1 VPEGVPLTVD
11 DDAGALVD
19 FAKDADGLVP
29 AIVQDATDGTVL
41 TVAYMD
47 AEALRRTLETG
58 RSWFYSR
65 SRQEYWQK
73 GETSGD
79 RQYVREV
86 RMDCDGDAL
95 VVLVDQHGRGACHTG
110 ERTCFYRTSGRARGP
125 RRDPGGGP
133 GPTCWLPPRPGRVR
147 RPGQGARH
155 RPGLVRGGGRHPD
168 AGRLLRQRGGGRGG
182 LPVRVRRGRRALG
195 PLLVRR
201 PPTAGHADGAGA
213 RSPRPGAWASGRRT
227 TGSWPPSRTL

>member
-1 VPEGVPLTVD
+1 MSAPGPEAAAAPGAAEGIALKVD
-11 DDAGALVD
+11 DDLAGGVD
-19 FAKDADGLVP
+19 FAKGDGLVP

-41 TVAYMD
+41 TLAYMD

-95 VVLVDQHGRGACHTG
+95 VIVVDQHGKGACHTG
-110 ERTCFYRTSGRARGP
+110 NRTCFYRTVGH
-125 RRDPGGGP
+125 GP
-133 GPTCWLPPRPGRVR
+133 GVPRP
-147 RPGQGARH
+147 Q
-155 RPGLVRGGGRHPD
+155 
-168 AGRLLRQRGGGRGG
+168 
-182 LPVRVRRGRRALG
+182 
-195 PLLVRR
+195 
-201 PPTAGHADGAGA
+201 
-213 RSPRPGAWASGRRT
+213 
-227 TGSWPPSRTL
+227 

>member
-1 VPEGVPLTVD
+1 MSAAGAPAASTAPEGVPLTFD
-11 DDAGALVD
+11 EELARMVD
-19 FAKDADGLVP
+19 FAKGDGLVP
-29 AIVQDATDGTVL
+29 AIVQDAADGTVL

-95 VVLVDQHGRGACHTG
+95 VVRVDQHGRGACHTG
-110 ERTCFYRTSGRARGP
+110 ERTCFYRTIGA
-125 RRDPGGGP
+125 GP
-133 GPTCWLPPRPGRVR
+133 GVPAP
-147 RPGQGARH
+147 
-155 RPGLVRGGGRHPD
+155 
-168 AGRLLRQRGGGRGG
+168 
-182 LPVRVRRGRRALG
+182 
-195 PLLVRR
+195 
-201 PPTAGHADGAGA
+201 
-213 RSPRPGAWASGRRT
+213 
-227 TGSWPPSRTL
+227 

>member
-1 VPEGVPLTVD
+1 LSAPAAGTAPSAAGTADAAPQGVPLTFD
-11 DDAGALVD
+11 EALAALVD
-19 FAKDADGLVP
+19 FDKEGGLVP
-29 AIVQDATDGTVL
+29 AIVQDAADGTVL

-47 AEALRRTLETG
+47 REALRRTLETG

-110 ERTCFYRTSGRARGP
+110 ERTCFFRSIGT
-125 RRDPGGGP
+125 GP
-133 GPTCWLPPRPGRVR
+133 GVPAP
-147 RPGQGARH
+147 
-155 RPGLVRGGGRHPD
+155 
-168 AGRLLRQRGGGRGG
+168 
-182 LPVRVRRGRRALG
+182 
-195 PLLVRR
+195 
-201 PPTAGHADGAGA
+201 
-213 RSPRPGAWASGRRT
+213 
-227 TGSWPPSRTL
+227 

>member
-1 VPEGVPLTVD
+1 MTDAGAGATEAFAVPEGVALTVD
-11 DDAGALVD
+11 EDLLRVVD

-47 AEALRRTLETG
+47 AEALRRTLTSG

-65 SRQEYWQK
+65 SRKEYWQK

-86 RMDCDGDAL
+86 RVDCDGDAL

-110 ERTCFYRTSGRARGP
+110 ERTCFYRTIGT
-125 RRDPGGGP
+125 GP
-133 GPTCWLPPRPGRVR
+133 GVPAP
-147 RPGQGARH
+147 
-155 RPGLVRGGGRHPD
+155 
-168 AGRLLRQRGGGRGG
+168 
-182 LPVRVRRGRRALG
+182 
-195 PLLVRR
+195 
-201 PPTAGHADGAGA
+201 
-213 RSPRPGAWASGRRT
+213 
-227 TGSWPPSRTL
+227 